1 MKSILTR
8 LSANKYDHVA
18 IKKCKWWGIELMK
31 SRGRRSKDASILMQ
45 HLVGHCALSPCSI
58 GTQGAFFSENFHQV
72 TSRSEAEMS
81 RNLFLDFWGLKI
93 EQEKLESTICQKG
106 TLLSTICQGKKRYSF
121 NYLSLV
127 HFFITWQ
134 RLGEVVRLP
143 LQAPLVLCS
152 LPPMNILYFCSW
164 IIMLDER
171 GSDFRLIQYDW
182 PYKTRPNSA
191 QKKLKIQEMVE
202 IKRKGIY

>member
-8 LSANKYDHVA
+8 LTVYKCHHVA
-18 IKKCKWWGIELMK
+18 IRKCKWWGIELIE
-31 SRGRRSKDASILMQ
+31 SRGRRSKAASILMQ
-45 HLVGHCALSPCSI
+45 HRCGHCALSPCSI

-81 RNLFLDFWGLKI
+81 RNLFLDFWGLQI

-106 TLLSTICQGKKRYSF
+106 TLLSTTCQGKKRYSF

-143 LQAPLVLCS
+143 LQALLVLCS
-152 LPPMNILYFCSW
+152 LPPMNILYFFSW
-164 IIMLDER
+164 IRE
-171 GSDFRLIQYDW
+171 
-182 PYKTRPNSA
+182 A
-191 QKKLKIQEMVE
+191 LKNCFFL
-202 IKRKGIY
+202 GIIPKPVDLPPHRHF

>member
-1 MKSILTR
+1 MHQSWCSTG
-8 LSANKYDHVA
+8 VA
-18 IKKCKWWGIELMK
+18 IVHCHPAQLEPRVHFSRKIFTRWLHGVKRKW
-31 SRGRRSKDASILMQ
+31 
-45 HLVGHCALSPCSI
+45 
-58 GTQGAFFSENFHQV
+58 
-72 TSRSEAEMS
+72 AETF
-81 RNLFLDFWGLKI
+81 LLDFLDFWGLQI

-143 LQAPLVLCS
+143 LLQAPLVLCS

>member
-18 IKKCKWWGIELMK
+18 IRKCKWWGIELMK

-45 HLVGHCALSPCSI
+45 HWGGHCALSPCSI

-72 TSRSEAEMS
+72 PSRSEAEMS
-81 RNLFLDFWGLKI
+81 RNLFSWLLRPPNWAREVRVHYL
-93 EQEKLESTICQKG
+93 SKG
-106 TLLSTICQGKKRYSF
+106 NIIVNYLSGKKRYIF

-164 IIMLDER
+164 IIMLNER
-171 GSDFRLIQYDW
+171 GSNFRLIQYDW

>member
-1 MKSILTR
+1 MHQSWCSTG
-8 LSANKYDHVA
+8 VA
-18 IKKCKWWGIELMK
+18 IVHCHHAQLEPRVHFSRKIFTRWLHGVKRKW
-31 SRGRRSKDASILMQ
+31 
-45 HLVGHCALSPCSI
+45 
-58 GTQGAFFSENFHQV
+58 
-72 TSRSEAEMS
+72 AETF
-81 RNLFLDFWGLKI
+81 LLDFLDFWGLQI

-106 TLLSTICQGKKRYSF
+106 TLLSTICQGKKRYIF

>member
-1 MKSILTR
+1 
-8 LSANKYDHVA
+8 
-18 IKKCKWWGIELMK
+18 MK

-45 HLVGHCALSPCSI
+45 HWGGHCALSPCSI
-58 GTQGAFFSENFHQV
+58 GTQGAFFSENFRQV

-127 HFFITWQ
+127 HFFISWQ

-164 IIMLDER
+164 IIMLNER
-171 GSDFRLIQYDW
+171 GSNFRLIQYDW